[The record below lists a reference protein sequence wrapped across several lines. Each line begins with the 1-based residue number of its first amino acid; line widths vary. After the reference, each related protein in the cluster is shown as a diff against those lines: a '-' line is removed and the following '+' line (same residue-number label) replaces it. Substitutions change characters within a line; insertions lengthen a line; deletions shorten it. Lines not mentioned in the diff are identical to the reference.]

1 MTKIC
6 KKCGCTM
13 PYDPYFKSYVCRQCG
28 GSIAVPATGQKFIT
42 QSGNY
47 ISTKTLKFDG
57 SLKKVLVCK

>member
-1 MTKIC
+1 
-6 KKCGCTM
+6 M